1 MITGRNDPCPCG
13 SGKKYKKCCWSSD
26 QAARLR
32 ALETKE
38 TPELAETDTQ
48 EEYDEPESIL
58 KPIAREDTRPAPEID
73 PLLERINAFWQQ
85 FMDAPYAKQWS
96 LVTEMLA
103 EEPELCDG
111 EMVFEITNTLFGQA
125 VTAGELERFRQL
137 LDQLEQTVPEAY
149 AEELHYI
156 LEWRIQMALT
166 EGDEVGLEH
175 YFYQFSPLAGDHI
188 DTYYRVI
195 SMLTY
200 HGKLEI
206 LYQGLRQARS
216 YVAEGGDLVPWAYTE
231 FTDKLS
237 NLALI
242 YLVNRDPNLTPE
254 DTTLQ
259 QHLAE
264 YDMTIV
270 PEEMATLLDYY
281 TGRKMPDRD
290 VADFVLSKGKKQKLT
305 KDNYTYLM
313 AAFTHYAHHEKG
325 VPLTKSEMVGEQLFR
340 YFTRR
345 HEGELDEIEDDNGR
359 RPQRR
364 RKRKPKKD
372 VSQHPLCPEART
384 LDRFMAQLMGIFAF
398 QHYEALALFELM
410 PTWLS
415 FLHKYDL
422 LEGETQQQ
430 TVQALSYLKG
440 DLLQIADKQ
449 LSDPAIKENLMDWPY
464 DLLDC

>member
-1 MITGRNDPCPCG
+1 MMTGRNDPCPCG
-13 SGKKYKKCCWSSD
+13 SGKKYKKCCWAND
-26 QAARLR
+26 QAARLE
-32 ALETKE
+32 AVETKGM
-38 TPELAETDTQ
+38 PDLPETDTPW
-48 EEYDEPESIL
+48 EYDEPESIL
-58 KPIAREDTRPAPEID
+58 KPTAGEDARPAPEID

-125 VTAGELERFRQL
+125 VDAGELERFQQL
-137 LDQLEQTVPEAY
+137 LDELEQTVPESY

-166 EGDEVGLEH
+166 KGDEASLEQ

-188 DTYYRVI
+188 DTYYRVV

-216 YVAEGGDLVPWAYTE
+216 YVAAGGDLVPWAYTE
-231 FTDKLS
+231 FTGKLS
-237 NLALI
+237 KLAII
-242 YLVNRDPNLTPE
+242 YLIDQNPNLTPE

-264 YDMTIV
+264 YDMTIA

-281 TGRKMPDRD
+281 TGRKIPEWE
-290 VADFVLSKGKKQKLT
+290 VADFDLTKGKKQKLT
-305 KDNYTYLM
+305 KANYTHLM
-313 AAFTHYAHHEKG
+313 AAFTHYAHHEMG
-325 VPLTKSEMVGEQLFR
+325 VPLAKLEMATEQLSR
-340 YFTRR
+340 YFTQR
-345 HEGELDEIEDDNGR
+345 HEGKLAEAEDDYGR
-359 RPQRR
+359 RPKRR
-364 RKRKPKKD
+364 RKRKPKEA

-384 LDRFMAQLMGIFAF
+384 LDRFMVQLMGIFAF
-398 QHYEALALFELM
+398 QHYEVLALFELI
-410 PTWLS
+410 PTWLT
-415 FLHKYDL
+415 FLRKYDL
-422 LEGETQQQ
+422 LDDETQQQ
-430 TVQALSYLKG
+430 TVQALSYLKD
-440 DLLQIADKQ
+440 DLLQIADTQ
-449 LSDPAIKENLMDWPY
+449 LSDPAIEENLRDWPY
-464 DLLDC
+464 ELPA